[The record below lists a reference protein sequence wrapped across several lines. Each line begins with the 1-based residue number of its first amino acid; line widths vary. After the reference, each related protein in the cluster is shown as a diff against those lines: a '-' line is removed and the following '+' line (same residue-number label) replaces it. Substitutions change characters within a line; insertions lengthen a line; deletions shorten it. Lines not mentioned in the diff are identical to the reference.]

1 MQPRTRRHA
10 LWLSLA
16 LVCGAGR
23 ASAETPGN
31 LQVALEYRVDPTLR
45 TCPTSQELS
54 DSVTRQLGYQP
65 FDDSAPQRLSVKIV
79 RPSDRVEARI
89 QWVDAQSG
97 NSGERRLQSAS
108 GDCTEIAQSLS
119 FAVAVQIQLHASEAS
134 AHAATQPADA
144 GQTKAATPAP
154 SQVTPG
160 ARASAVADKPRV
172 ESKRRRAVLVG
183 VGGLSTWGM
192 APGMNFGGRL
202 FGAITQDWWSV
213 ALGVHAV
220 LPGRFQQA
228 DGTGF
233 SAHQLGLALAPC
245 LRFSALGACAV
256 GSLGILRVRG
266 EGVDRVG
273 TPSSVVGSAGARAQ
287 LFWPELEHLGMLL
300 EGEALV
306 VLTPRDVLLNGA
318 RVWSTAPIVVTVALD
333 FAAIFR

>member
-10 LWLSLA
+10 LWLGLLLS
-16 LVCGAGR
+16 CGARG
-23 ASAETPGN
+23 AFAETPGN
-31 LQVALEYRVDPTLR
+31 LQVALEYRVDPALR
-45 TCPTSQELS
+45 SCPTLQELS
-54 DSVTRQLGYQP
+54 DSVAKQLGYQP

-79 RPSDRVEARI
+79 RPLDHVEARI
-89 QWVDAQSG
+89 QWLGGQAG

-108 GDCTEIAQSLS
+108 GDCTELAQSLS

-134 AHAATQPADA
+134 APAAAKPADA
-144 GQTKAATPAP
+144 GQPQPTTPAA
-154 SQVTPG
+154 SQVTRG
-160 ARASAVADKPRV
+160 APASAVADRPLLARR
-172 ESKRRRAVLVG
+172 RRRAVLVG
-183 VGGLSTWGM
+183 VGGLTTYGL
-192 APGMNFGGRL
+192 APGVNLGGRL
-202 FGAITQDWWSV
+202 FGAITEDWWEL

-220 LPGRFQQA
+220 MPGRFQQH

-245 LRFSALGACAV
+245 VRFSALGACAV

-287 LFWPELEHLGMLL
+287 LFWPELERMGVLV

-318 RVWSTAPIVVTVALD
+318 RVWSTAPVVVTVALD